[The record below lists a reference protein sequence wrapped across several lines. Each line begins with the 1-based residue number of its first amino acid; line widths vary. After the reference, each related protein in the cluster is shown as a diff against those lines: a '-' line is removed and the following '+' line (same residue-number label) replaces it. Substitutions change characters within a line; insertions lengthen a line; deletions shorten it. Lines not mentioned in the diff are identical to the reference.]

1 MGGERTMRG
10 QDKLIG
16 LFNRWN
22 RPPAR
27 SANDIH
33 DAVLA
38 AIVVQDLPPG
48 TKLGEEMLV
57 EIFDLSR
64 RHAAAALDRL
74 GWEGLVTRLPNRG
87 AWVATP
93 DAAEARDIFA
103 ARRTIE
109 SGIVEALARADPQ
122 PDYAP
127 ILAELAR
134 EHAARAQGQL
144 REAIR
149 LSGRFHILLAQLSG
163 HRILTDQVGLLVAR
177 TSLVIA
183 LYERPDAMTC
193 WRDDH
198 AVLLET
204 IGAGRVDA
212 AIELMKEH
220 LQALFNELDLT
231 RQAGLGFDP
240 RHVFR
245 LQM

>member
-1 MGGERTMRG
+1 MRG
-10 QDKLIG
+10 QERLIG
-16 LFNRWN
+16 VFNRWN
-22 RPPAR
+22 RPPAA
-27 SANDIH
+27 SASDIH
-33 DAVLA
+33 DVLLE

-57 EIFDLSR
+57 EIFDLGR
-64 RHAAAALDRL
+64 RHASAALDQL

-87 AWVATP
+87 AWVAAP

-109 SGIVEALARADPQ
+109 SGIVETLACADSKPEFE
-122 PDYAP
+122 P
-127 ILAELAR
+127 ILAELAQ

-149 LSGRFHILLAQLSG
+149 LSGRFHVLLARLSG
-163 HRILTDQVGLLVAR
+163 HRILADQVGLLVAR
-177 TSLVIA
+177 TSLVVA

-193 WRDDH
+193 WRADH
-198 AVLLET
+198 TLLLET
-204 IGAGRVDA
+204 IRAGQVDA
-212 AIELMKEH
+212 AVELMRAH

-231 RQAGLGFDP
+231 RQAALDFDP
-240 RHVFR
+240 RRVFR

>member
-1 MGGERTMRG
+1 MPGQER
-10 QDKLIG
+10 LIG
-16 LFNRWN
+16 VFNRWN
-22 RPPAR
+22 RPPAA
-27 SANDIH
+27 SASDIH
-33 DAVLA
+33 DALLD

-48 TKLGEEMLV
+48 TKLGEELLV

-64 RHAAAALDRL
+64 RHASAALDRL

-87 AWVATP
+87 AWVAAP

-109 SGIVEALARADPQ
+109 SGIVETLARAYPR
-122 PDYAP
+122 PDFEP
-127 ILAELAR
+127 ILAELAQ

-149 LSGRFHILLAQLSG
+149 LSGRFHILLARLSG
-163 HRILTDQVGLLVAR
+163 HRILADQVGLLVAR
-177 TSLVIA
+177 TSLVVA

-198 AVLLET
+198 TLLLET
-204 IGAGRVDA
+204 IRAGQVNVA
-212 AIELMKEH
+212 VELMRAH
-220 LQALFNELDLT
+220 LQALFDELDLT
-231 RQAGLGFDP
+231 RQAALDFDP
-240 RHVFR
+240 RRVFR